1 MKLQLKFLVLLLSFF
16 LAGFGF
22 LLIQRNFEFQRTQK
36 LLTSEL
42 NQRQKF
48 FGNVVDLEGAS
59 LKQLSND
66 YSFWDDMVNY
76 VKTANP
82 LFAKENLDTGLDT
95 FGVDTY
101 AVFRPDGTIVGQNSV
116 ENLKDLR
123 INQLSREFFKKL
135 ASNKEAHFY
144 QKTSLGILELR
155 AKTIVPNSD
164 PEHKTPAQGYWVIG
178 RLLQKDYT
186 NRLSQLSQTTTA
198 LQGIDSNPSATT
210 SGDTISFSTQL
221 RDWDGSSVG
230 MLRTSAK
237 VPLINDLKKQYNR
250 QMQLLVGLFV
260 SIASFA
266 LLAIYLFV
274 LKPIKQISTSINQQD
289 TSYIE
294 KLSQKHNEFGE
305 LAQTVKQFF
314 DQKIVLADAE
324 FKRNELEKLNKEKS
338 SFLAVAAHELN
349 GPVNNVK
356 MFSEYL
362 EFLIKNKKDDQSAID
377 KQVRRIE
384 HQSVKINMLLN
395 DLRAASSG
403 QSDLV
408 FNIRNFD
415 FDSFLQEEVEEAGF
429 SFKHKLNLSGSTEKT
444 INSDPDRLGQVVT
457 NLIRNAVKYSPDAD
471 HVDIRSKFQDGQIII
486 EVQDYGLGI
495 SEEDQKHI
503 FEKFF
508 RASSVTGNFPGLG
521 LGLNI
526 SKRIVEGLGGKVWVQ
541 SVQGQ
546 GSTFYASLPLDSSS
560 ITNSGQLSTG
570 STDSPDAANEKTVK

>member
-1 MKLQLKFLVLLLSFF
+1 MVLLLAFF

-36 LLTSEL
+36 LLNSEL

-48 FGNVVDLEGAS
+48 FGNVVELEGAS
-59 LKQLSND
+59 LKQLAND

-82 LFAKENLDTGLDT
+82 VFAKENLDTGLDT

-101 AVFRPDGTIVGQNSV
+101 AVYRPNGSLVSQNSV
-116 ENLKDLR
+116 EGLKDLR
-123 INQLSREFFKKL
+123 INQLSANFFKKL

-144 QKTSLGILELR
+144 QKTSLGVLELR
-155 AKTIVPNSD
+155 AKTIVPSSD
-164 PEHKTPAQGYWVIG
+164 PEHNTPAQGYWVIG

-186 NRLSQLSQTTTA
+186 NRLSQLSQTTTT
-198 LQGIDSNPSATT
+198 LQGIESNPSSSAI
-210 SGDTISFSTQL
+210 GDSIAFSTQL

-230 MLRTSAK
+230 ILRTSAK

-250 QMQLLVGLFV
+250 QMQLLGALFLAI
-260 SIASFA
+260 SSFA
-266 LLAIYLFV
+266 LVAIYLFV
-274 LKPIKQISTSINQQD
+274 LRPIKQISMTINHQD
-289 TSYIE
+289 TSYTE
-294 KLSQKHNEFGE
+294 KLRQKNNEFGE
-305 LAQTVKQFF
+305 LAQTVKEFF

-362 EFLIKNKKDDQSAID
+362 DFLIKNKKDDQAAID
-377 KQVRRIE
+377 KQVQRIE

-395 DLRAASSG
+395 DLRAASTG
-403 QSDLV
+403 QSELV

-429 SFKHKLNLSGSTEKT
+429 SFKHKLNLNGTTGQT

-508 RASSVTGNFPGLG
+508 RAPSVTGNFPGLG

-526 SKRIVEGLGGKVWVQ
+526 SKRIVEGLGGKVWLQ

-560 ITNSGQLSTG
+560 IVNPDKLSTG
-570 STDSPDAANEKTVK
+570 TTDSVNSANEKTVK